1 MTFARPLALAAL
13 GLLTALPAAAQ
24 TTITG
29 IRTINDEIDNL
40 RRDAEI
46 EIARG
51 EDPTR
56 FGPSEQR
63 QGVSGSL
70 SLGFNASDGST
81 EEQDLS
87 FGARLT
93 SARGPLVQTLGFLLS
108 FSEEEGVNTEEDIF
122 AIYDLTYDWN
132 TNAYGFIL
140 GRVSSDGL
148 ADEADEVKLDGFLGV
163 GPGYRVINRPD
174 MTWRLQAGVG
184 VSYLEYG
191 DGVDETEPG
200 VIVASRFY
208 AQLSDNAFLTNDTDV
223 LSSDTALRASN
234 DFGVNLR
241 VTDAVSTRLS
251 YVTEYN
257 DSRAIRTDNKLA
269 ISLVYG
275 F

>member
-1 MTFARPLALAAL
+1 MTFARPFALAAL
-13 GLLTALPAAAQ
+13 GLMAALPAGAQ

-29 IRTINDEIDNL
+29 IRTINDEIDD
-40 RRDAEI
+40 RRREAED

-51 EDPTR
+51 EDQTR

-63 QGVSGSL
+63 QGLSGSL
-70 SLGFNASDGST
+70 SLGFNSSNGST
-81 EEQDLS
+81 DEEDLS

-93 SARGPLVQTLGFLLS
+93 NAQGPLVQTLGFLLS
-108 FSEEEGVNTEEDIF
+108 FSDEDGESTEEDIF

-132 TNAYGFIL
+132 TNAYAFIL

-148 ADEADEVKLDGFLGV
+148 ADEPDEVKLDGFLGV
-163 GPGYRVINRPD
+163 GPGYRVISRPD
-174 MTWRLQAGVG
+174 MTWRVQAGVG

-191 DGVDETEPG
+191 DGVNETEPG
-200 VIVASRFY
+200 AIVASRFY
-208 AQLSDNAFLTNDTDV
+208 TQLSDNAFLTNDTEV
-223 LSSDTALRASN
+223 LYSDTALRASN

-241 VTDAVSTRLS
+241 VSDAVSTRLS